1 MLTHTTGAMTTSD
14 MPQRINRDW
23 TRGRSSSST
32 VATTVAPTV
41 EKGDKSTTE
50 AQMPRD
56 AITAHPA
63 RSPRVTKG
71 IARGINAAIIPVVDA
86 NAATK
91 EPIKQITKAASHGL
105 PTSDRSEE
113 HTSEL
118 QSRFDLVCRLL
129 LEKKK

>member
-23 TRGRSSSST
+23 TRGRASSST
-32 VATTVAPTV
+32 VATTVAARV

-63 RSPRVTKG
+63 RSTRVTKG

-105 PTSDRSEE
+105 PTSDAPSARRS
-113 HTSEL
+113 T
-118 QSRFDLVCRLL
+118 
-129 LEKKK
+129 